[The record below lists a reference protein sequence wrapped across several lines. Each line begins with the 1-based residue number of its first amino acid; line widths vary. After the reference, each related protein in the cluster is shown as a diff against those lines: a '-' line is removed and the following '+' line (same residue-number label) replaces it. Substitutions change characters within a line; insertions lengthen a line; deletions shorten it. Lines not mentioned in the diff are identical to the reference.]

1 MDGLFAEYESK
12 WNEFSGGN
20 EDAELSE
27 EQQEVLDKMWEHIE
41 TVKAAYEKYE
51 TTLDEVQDLQQ
62 EQIEKDLAIQQENF
76 AVLLNE
82 LEIKLSINEDDL
94 TTIEYYLSKMSDDF
108 YSMAE
113 AAALM
118 IGDAYSGDENNPFG
132 THNGR
137 ESQGL
142 NYIQQLGNYK
152 KYEEDLEYQ
161 YHTTDPE
168 TGKTYINKEQYIEGL
183 REVKQ
188 GYIDNLQA
196 LQELDTAMMSY
207 YADTLRAGQEELAKY
222 TSQMDRHNAVLEH
235 YSSILDIIGKSKD
248 FESMGVVLEAQAHT
262 AENAVKVAEEN
273 YNLLRKQAD
282 QRKAEYEAELAA
294 KGEDDPAVKMLKKQW
309 LDAEEGVGE
318 AQDDMM
324 QKTEEWAQ
332 ALKAVV
338 ENELEGL
345 ARELEKAFTA
355 NFGNSFEAMNTQME
369 RAKSLQEEYLT
380 TTNQVYET
388 NKLI

>member
-1 MDGLFAEYESK
+1 
-12 WNEFSGGN
+12 
-20 EDAELSE
+20 
-27 EQQEVLDKMWEHIE
+27 
-41 TVKAAYEKYE
+41 
-51 TTLDEVQDLQQ
+51 
-62 EQIEKDLAIQQENF
+62 
-76 AVLLNE
+76 
-82 LEIKLSINEDDL
+82 
-94 TTIEYYLSKMSDDF
+94 
-108 YSMAE
+108 MAE
-113 AAALM
+113 KLHDEYAA
-118 IGDAYSGDENNPFG
+118 
-132 THNGR
+132 
-137 ESQGL
+137 
-142 NYIQQLGNYK
+142 GNIT
-152 KYEEDLEYQ
+152 Q
-161 YHTTDPE
+161 A
-168 TGKTYINKEQYIEGL
+168 NYIEGL
-183 REVKQ
+183 RDVKQ
-188 GYIDNLQA
+188 GYIDNLQS

-207 YADTLRAGQEELAKY
+207 YADTLAAGQEELSKY
-222 TSQMDRHNAVLEH
+222 TAQMDRHNAVLEH

-248 FESMGVVLEAQAHT
+248 FETMGVVLEAQAHT

-273 YNLLRKQAD
+273 YNMLRKQAD

-294 KGEDDPAVKMLKKQW
+294 KGEDDPGVQMLKKQW
-309 LDAEEGVGE
+309 LDAEEVVGE

-388 NKLI
+388 NKLIRQSQQEIDKTTNSVAKRRLKDFINETEQLQNKNKLIQSANILNMLPSPSNCIYR